1 MDFSPFTDIIIYEQL
16 SSTLFLLHCFVFFFP
31 IEVGG
36 KAILWHKRPFY
47 KVSSG
52 KMFENSYSPIMT
64 VIKFILQ
71 GHEVDSL
78 SWRVSDLIKNIMTG
92 EREKQTF

>member
-1 MDFSPFTDIIIYEQL
+1 
-16 SSTLFLLHCFVFFFP
+16 
-31 IEVGG
+31 
-36 KAILWHKRPFY
+36 
-47 KVSSG
+47 
-52 KMFENSYSPIMT
+52 MT

-92 EREKQTF
+92 GERETDILAEDSPREMFLTYFNPRMTMMMT

>member
-1 MDFSPFTDIIIYEQL
+1 
-16 SSTLFLLHCFVFFFP
+16 
-31 IEVGG
+31 
-36 KAILWHKRPFY
+36 
-47 KVSSG
+47 
-52 KMFENSYSPIMT
+52 MT